1 MVVHILWGDVLF
13 RIAID
18 GPAGSGKSTIASRLA
33 DRLNIDY
40 VDSGSIYRAITRAII
55 DNRINYKNIAELTS
69 FIQNLNIEFDSSS
82 ISVNGVDFSAKIR
95 VASVN
100 SLVSEVAAISV
111 VRKKVNNILGLIAEK
126 QNVIMDGRDIG
137 TVIIPDAELKIFLN
151 ASVEERARRRFFELN
166 NGEDLSYEDVLANI
180 IHRDNIDSSRE
191 DSPLTKAADA
201 IEIDTTKLT
210 IDDIIRQIM
219 ERISSKNYA
228 L

>member
-1 MVVHILWGDVLF
+1 MF